1 MTTPEIINGTEDVR
15 TRFSHSKA
23 LFQQLEKERMDHLPS
38 FYSPRP
44 SRHIV
49 LRGHNNINDSGV
61 MTSITNK
68 TDMIKGGDNQN
79 FINISNG
86 TIKNSTNINNSY
98 QDCGKEMSPVSLS
111 SSSSVTASST
121 TSSINSSTTTTTTS
135 TTPLNMINNSMNNI
149 NTSTNNTYISPV
161 AAIAAKFNNPQM
173 SNFKNNIPPP
183 VPPKP
188 STNNYITSSVYQN
201 QQQQQSNHQ
210 RSNTSSPTSPIVSQ
224 VEENFNQLASEL
236 DKIKNISN
244 YNSSFYS
251 STTTKTNQSSNIMP
265 SKNVPSTGDNQK
277 PSTFEP
283 YWRDPSYYK
292 KRYGMD
298 NNNCLEECNNKKN
311 DKNIIS
317 PHTSTASSTNI
328 SSPSDSDSNDSISNE
343 ISNDSKMAKKGTTFA
358 LIRSKFDTGAFND
371 DKNCVN
377 DNDDNESYEGG
388 LVGTIRGLSPDPE
401 CEENKKVK
409 FSTNPI
415 QVYSAYAAEDYDR
428 RNEDVDPV
436 AACAEYELERR
447 LEKMELF
454 DVELEKGPEGLGVS
468 IIGMGVGADSGLE
481 KLGIFVKSIT
491 PGGAVHKNGEIQP
504 CDQIVSVDGI
514 SLVGV
519 SQMFAAETLR
529 STGKRVIFTIGREKN
544 LDDSEV
550 AQLIQQ
556 SLEQDRSRQPS
567 YYNNNNN
574 NNMNT
579 SATTTNN
586 NINGIIN
593 SSSSP
598 SSTFPTKINN
608 NNNIINDNNN
618 YSQKSIGS
626 VVTPHSDTT
635 TSVFSKSFMDD
646 TEIKSRIS
654 ALEVELND
662 SQRRT
667 EKMVEILETSRNH
680 CKLLEQKY
688 DQARQ
693 LLENYQNREKELLER
708 EESHIAQ
715 LRSKDNQYSLLIDQ
729 LKLRIDELERK
740 MSTPIQQN
748 IYTTSDYNSLLRKKD
763 STDTESQMSSF
774 LDHKDKKS
782 PPTTTIQSNSNTLEK
797 EVPKV
802 VPRVHPRTTSNMS
815 SSLYSNNTPGSGHA
829 FMLQQN
835 SSNNNT
841 NNNTTTKVMSQS
853 VYNDNTEM
861 SNNKRNT
868 LRRNSE
874 MDEKCYTPT
883 GTQPTNKT
891 SSYPNNISSS
901 NKNTGPYNSHN
912 SLLSPLPRTANS
924 TPQPRISE
932 PVSPATSI
940 KFLQNQ
946 RRILFPL
953 RKRFAMHTECEFWKP
968 SSVEQGLQVL
978 SWTVDDICQLLVQI
992 GLDKCIPEFTIN
1004 EINGPKFLE
1013 LDGTKLKNIG
1023 ISNHSD
1029 RAIIKK
1035 KIKSIK
1041 NKIEKE
1047 RKTLEKMSRQRAVA
1061 ISNNSNSPQITDVM
1075 SPPPPS
1081 NRSISPGSTAV

>member
-1 MTTPEIINGTEDVR
+1 MTTPEIMNGSEDVR

-49 LRGHNNINDSGV
+49 LRGHNNINDS
-61 MTSITNK
+61 
-68 TDMIKGGDNQN
+68 DMVTTTTHKNNIIKGGECKNS
-79 FINISNG
+79 FHTSNG
-86 TIKNSTNINNSY
+86 TITNSTNMNNSY
-98 QDCGKEMSPVSLS
+98 QDCGKEMSPVSS
-111 SSSSVTASST
+111 TSSSVTASST
-121 TSSINSSTTTTTTS
+121 ISSINSSS
-135 TTPLNMINNSMNNI
+135 TASTLNMINSTNNI
-149 NTSTNNTYISPV
+149 NTSTNNSYISPV
-161 AAIAAKFNNPQM
+161 AALAAKFNNPQM

-188 STNNYITSSVYQN
+188 NTNNYNTSSVH
-201 QQQQQSNHQ
+201 QQRN
-210 RSNTSSPTSPIVSQ
+210 NTSSPTSPIVSQ

-236 DKIKNISN
+236 DKIKNLSN
-244 YNSSFYS
+244 YNSYS
-251 STTTKTNQSSNIMP
+251 SSTNTKSSNNMV
-265 SKNVPSTGDNQK
+265 SKNISTNDNEK
-277 PSTFEP
+277 NSSYEP

-298 NNNCLEECNNKKN
+298 NNSIEEINNKKI
-311 DKNIIS
+311 DKNNIS
-317 PHTSTASSTNI
+317 SHTSTASSTNI
-328 SSPSDSDSNDSISNE
+328 SSPSGSESGDSLINE
-343 ISNDSKMAKKGTTFA
+343 INSDNITNTSSSSSTKKGTTFA
-358 LIRSKFDTGAFND
+358 LIRSKFDSGAF
-371 DKNCVN
+371 
-377 DNDDNESYEGG
+377 DNNKQSNSDNEEDNEIGNQNYEGG
-388 LVGTIRGLSPDPE
+388 FVGTIRGLSPDPE
-401 CEENKKVK
+401 SEENKKVK

-415 QVYSAYAAEDYDR
+415 EVYSAYAAEDYDR

-447 LEKMELF
+447 LEKMDLF

-491 PGGAVHKNGEIQP
+491 PGGAVQKNGEIQV

-529 STGKRVIFTIGREKN
+529 STGKSVVFTIGREKN

-567 YYNNNNN
+567 FYNNNNN
-574 NNMNT
+574 NSNNN
-579 SATTTNN
+579 TTTN
-586 NINGIIN
+586 
-593 SSSSP
+593 SP
-598 SSTFPTKINN
+598 ILPKN
-608 NNNIINDNNN
+608 NNN

-626 VVTPHSDTT
+626 VVTPHSEST

-667 EKMVEILETSRNH
+667 EKMVEILESSRNH

-729 LKLRIDELERK
+729 LKARIDELERK
-740 MSTPIQQN
+740 MSTPSQQN
-748 IYTTSDYNSLLRKKD
+748 TYTTNDYNSLL
-763 STDTESQMSSF
+763 
-774 LDHKDKKS
+774 HNKDKKCS
-782 PPTTTIQSNSNTLEK
+782 SNINTLEK
-797 EVPKV
+797 EVPKI
-802 VPRVHPRTTSNMS
+802 VPRSYPRTSSMS
-815 SSLYSNNTPGSGHA
+815 SSMYNNNTPGSGHA
-829 FMLQQN
+829 FMLQQ
-835 SSNNNT
+835 SSMFNNNNSNT
-841 NNNTTTKVMSQS
+841 NKVMSQS
-853 VYNDNTEM
+853 VYTDCTES

-868 LRRNSE
+868 IRRNSE
-874 MDEKCYTPT
+874 TEEKCYTPNND
-883 GTQPTNKT
+883 PSNKNP
-891 SSYPNNISSS
+891 SYPNNTSSS
-901 NKNTGPYNSHN
+901 NNNTGPYNSHN

-924 TPQPRISE
+924 SPQPRISE
-932 PVSPATSI
+932 PVSPATST
-940 KFLQNQ
+940 KFLHNQ

-953 RKRFAMHTECEFWKP
+953 RKRFAMHTECEFWRP

-978 SWTVDDICQLLVQI
+978 SWTGDDICQLLIQI
-992 GLDKCIPEFTIN
+992 GLDKYIPEFTIN

-1023 ISNHSD
+1023 VSNHSD

-1047 RKTLEKMSRQRAVA
+1047 RKTLEKLSRQRAVA
-1061 ISNNSNSPQITDVM
+1061 ISNNSNPPQITDVM

>member
-1 MTTPEIINGTEDVR
+1 MTTPEIINGSEDVR

-49 LRGHNNINDSGV
+49 LRGHNNINDGVV
-61 MTSITNK
+61 MTSTINK
-68 TDMIKGGDNQN
+68 TNMIKGGDKQN

-98 QDCGKEMSPVSLS
+98 QDCGKEMSPVSTS
-111 SSSSVTASST
+111 SSITASST
-121 TSSINSSTTTTTTS
+121 ASSINSSSTTT
-135 TTPLNMINNSMNNI
+135 TTPLNMINPTNNI
-149 NTSTNNTYISPV
+149 NNSTNNTYISPV

-188 STNNYITSSVYQN
+188 STNNCITSSVYQ
-201 QQQQQSNHQ
+201 Q

-236 DKIKNISN
+236 DKINNISN
-244 YNSSFYS
+244 YNSYS
-251 STTTKTNQSSNIMP
+251 STTTQSIDTMP
-265 SKNVPSTGDNQK
+265 SKNIPTNDNDK
-277 PSTFEP
+277 NASFEP

-298 NNNCLEECNNKKN
+298 NNCIENSNGKKM
-311 DKNIIS
+311 DKNITS

-328 SSPSDSDSNDSISNE
+328 SSPSDSESGDSLINE
-343 ISNDSKMAKKGTTFA
+343 INNDNINNSLSSSTKKGTTFA
-358 LIRSKFDTGAFND
+358 LIRSKFDSGAFSNG
-371 DKNCVN
+371 NQCSS
-377 DNDDNESYEGG
+377 DNEDE
-388 LVGTIRGLSPDPE
+388 IDPE
-401 CEENKKVK
+401 CEEKKKVK

-415 QVYSAYAAEDYDR
+415 EVYSAYAAEDYDR

-447 LEKMELF
+447 LEKMDLF

-567 YYNNNNN
+567 YYNN
-574 NNMNT
+574 
-579 SATTTNN
+579 TTT
-586 NINGIIN
+586 
-593 SSSSP
+593 SSSTTSNNTNSP
-598 SSTFPTKINN
+598 SPTVPKN
-608 NNNIINDNNN
+608 NNNINNN

-626 VVTPHSDTT
+626 VVTPHSEST

-729 LKLRIDELERK
+729 LKTRIDELERK
-740 MSTPIQQN
+740 MSTPSQQN

-763 STDTESQMSSF
+763 STDNESQISTF
-774 LDHKDKKS
+774 LDNKDKKS
-782 PPTTTIQSNSNTLEK
+782 PPNTIKSNTNTLEK
-797 EVPKV
+797 ELPKV
-802 VPRVHPRTTSNMS
+802 VPRIYPRTTPNMS
-815 SSLYSNNTPGSGHA
+815 SSLYNNGTPGSGHA

-835 SSNNNT
+835 NSTLNNNNVT
-841 NNNTTTKVMSQS
+841 NKAMSQS
-853 VYNDNTEM
+853 VYADGTET
-861 SNNKRNT
+861 SNSKRNT
-868 LRRNSE
+868 IRRNSE
-874 MDEKCYTPT
+874 VEEKCYTPT
-883 GTQPTNKT
+883 IMSTNKT
-891 SSYPNNISSS
+891 TSYPNNISS
-901 NKNTGPYNSHN
+901 NNNTGPYNSHN

-924 TPQPRISE
+924 SPQPRISE
-932 PVSPATSI
+932 PVSPATST

-953 RKRFAMHTECEFWKP
+953 RKRFAMHTECEFWRP

-978 SWTVDDICQLLVQI
+978 SWTVDDICQLLIQI
-992 GLDKCIPEFTIN
+992 GLDKYIPEFTIN

-1023 ISNHSD
+1023 VSNHSD

-1047 RKTLEKMSRQRAVA
+1047 RKALEKLSRQRAVA
-1061 ISNNSNSPQITDVM
+1061 ISNNSNPPQITDVM

>member
-1 MTTPEIINGTEDVR
+1 MTTPEIMNGSEDVR

-49 LRGHNNINDSGV
+49 LRGHNNINDSEMV
-61 MTSITNK
+61 TTTTSKNNI
-68 TDMIKGGDNQN
+68 IKGGGEGGNKSFFN
-79 FINISNG
+79 TSNG
-86 TIKNSTNINNSY
+86 IDKNPPNIYNGY
-98 QDCGKEMSPVSLS
+98 QDCGKEMSPVS

-121 TSSINSSTTTTTTS
+121 ISSINSSSTTTPTLTNNSTATTT
-135 TTPLNMINNSMNNI
+135 NNS
-149 NTSTNNTYISPV
+149 YISPV
-161 AAIAAKFNNPQM
+161 AVLAAKLNNPQM

-188 STNNYITSSVYQN
+188 NTNNCNTSSLH
-201 QQQQQSNHQ
+201 QQRN
-210 RSNTSSPTSPIVSQ
+210 NTSSPTSPIVSQ
-224 VEENFNQLASEL
+224 VEENFNQLATEL
-236 DKIKNISN
+236 DKIKNIAN
-244 YNSSFYS
+244 YNSYS
-251 STTTKTNQSSNIMP
+251 STTTPTSSINNMI
-265 SKNVPSTGDNQK
+265 SKNIPTNSNEK
-277 PSTFEP
+277 PSSFEP

-292 KRYGMD
+292 KRYGM
-298 NNNCLEECNNKKN
+298 NNNNINNHHHHHHSIEEDGGKKM
-311 DKNIIS
+311 DKNNIS

-328 SSPSDSDSNDSISNE
+328 SSPSGSESGDSIINE
-343 ISNDSKMAKKGTTFA
+343 INLDITNGSSKPSPKKGTTFA
-358 LIRSKFDTGAFND
+358 LIRNKFDSGAF
-371 DKNCVN
+371 
-377 DNDDNESYEGG
+377 DNTKPSFGDNENVNEEGDLNYEGG
-388 LVGTIRGLSPDPE
+388 FVGTIRGLSPDPE
-401 CEENKKVK
+401 SEENKKVK

-415 QVYSAYAAEDYDR
+415 EVYSAYAAEDYDR

-447 LEKMELF
+447 LEKMDLF

-491 PGGAVHKNGEIQP
+491 PGGAVQKNGEIQV

-529 STGKRVIFTIGREKN
+529 STGKKVVFTIGREKN

-556 SLEQDRSRQPS
+556 SLEQDRSRQPP
-567 YYNNNNN
+567 YYNNNTATTNNSNTTQNSTPSIVSKNNNNN
-574 NNMNT
+574 NNN
-579 SATTTNN
+579 
-586 NINGIIN
+586 
-593 SSSSP
+593 
-598 SSTFPTKINN
+598 
-608 NNNIINDNNN
+608 NNN

-626 VVTPHSDTT
+626 VVTPHSEST

-667 EKMVEILETSRNH
+667 EKMVEILESSRNH

-729 LKLRIDELERK
+729 LKGRIDELERK
-740 MSTPIQQN
+740 MFTPIQQN
-748 IYTTSDYNSLLRKKD
+748 TYATNDYNSLLRKKD
-763 STDTESQMSSF
+763 STDNESQTSSF
-774 LDHKDKKS
+774 IDSKDKKS
-782 PPTTTIQSNSNTLEK
+782 PSNTNTIEK
-797 EVPKV
+797 EIPKV
-802 VPRVHPRTTSNMS
+802 VPRSYSRGVSSMS
-815 SSLYSNNTPGSGHA
+815 SSMYNNTTPGSGHA

-835 SSNNNT
+835 SSMFSNNT
-841 NNNTTTKVMSQS
+841 NSTNKGMSQS
-853 VYNDNTEM
+853 VYADCTDT
-861 SNNKRNT
+861 STSNKRNT
-868 LRRNSE
+868 IRRNSE
-874 MDEKCYTPT
+874 TEEKCYTPSVV
-883 GTQPTNKT
+883 PSNKN
-891 SSYPNNISSS
+891 SSYPNNISS
-901 NKNTGPYNSHN
+901 NNNTGPYNSHN
-912 SLLSPLPRTANS
+912 SLLSPIPATGNS
-924 TPQPRISE
+924 SPQPRISE
-932 PVSPATSI
+932 PVSPATST
-940 KFLQNQ
+940 KFLHNQ

-953 RKRFAMHTECEFWKP
+953 RKRFAMHTECEFWRP

-978 SWTVDDICQLLVQI
+978 SWTGDDICQLLIQI
-992 GLDKCIPEFTIN
+992 GLDKYIPEFTIN

-1023 ISNHSD
+1023 VGNHSD

-1047 RKTLEKMSRQRAVA
+1047 RKTLEKLSRQRAVA
-1061 ISNNSNSPQITDVM
+1061 ISNSSNPPQITDVM
-1075 SPPPPS
+1075 SPPPSS